1 MLDLVDFKNKH
12 KGEDIYVIG
21 SGPSCNFIDPSFFDN
36 KITVGTNQ
44 TYRRYNTTY
53 IVRKEHKLLQET
65 LDNYD
70 GTVFVSMGDCG
81 NLKST
86 LNTNKYTNL
95 ERVCMYAHFQ
105 NRLSVD
111 LNAFDHLGHLC
122 VSHSTITTS
131 IHLAYHLGAKNIL
144 LVGVDHGTLDGKQ
157 TFDNYYKN
165 LGETAWSN
173 WDQYKNWLK
182 KIDQDTLKVKSK
194 INNLGVNIYSVN
206 PFINFSLEGHKYER

>member
-1 MLDLVDFKNKH
+1 MLNLGDFKDKH
-12 KGEDIYVIG
+12 KGQDIYVIG
-21 SGPSCNFIDPSFFDN
+21 SGPSCDYIDPTFFDN

-65 LDNYD
+65 INNYS
-70 GTVFVSMGDCG
+70 GPIFVSMGDCG
-81 NLKST
+81 NINNAFNAS
-86 LNTNKYTNL
+86 KYTGL
-95 ERVCMYAHFQ
+95 DRVCVYAHFQ
-105 NRLSVD
+105 NKLD
-111 LNAFDHLGHLC
+111 LDLKAFDFPNHLC

-131 IHLAYHLGAKNIL
+131 IHLAYHLGAKNII

-165 LGETAWSN
+165 IKETAWSN

-182 KIDQDTLKVKSK
+182 KIDSDTLKMKAK
-194 INNLGVNIYSVN
+194 LAILGINIYSIN

>member
-1 MLDLVDFKNKH
+1 MPNLEDFKGKH
-12 KGEDIYVIG
+12 SGQDIYVIG

-44 TYRRYNTTY
+44 TYRKYNTTY

-65 LDNYD
+65 LNNYN

-81 NLKST
+81 TIKNK
-86 LNTNKYTNL
+86 LNASNYTDL
-95 ERVCMYAHFQ
+95 DRLCVYAHFQ
-105 NRLSVD
+105 NRLSID
-111 LNAFDHLGHLC
+111 LRAFDHPGHLC

-157 TFDNYYKN
+157 TFDNYYKDIK
-165 LGETAWSN
+165 ETAWSN
-173 WDQYKNWLK
+173 WDQYKDWLK
-182 KIDQDTLKVKSK
+182 KIDNDTLKIKAK
-194 INNLGVNIYSVN
+194 LTNLGVNIYSIN
-206 PFINFSLEGHKYER
+206 PFINFKLEGHNYE